1 MRDDIYCGLSTCTV
15 CPTHQSNLSSDP
27 RTLGPWGPT
36 LLIPDTNVLYHQI
49 DILEHEAISNVIVLQ
64 TTLEELRHRSLAI
77 YNRVRALISEPD
89 KKFYVFSNEHHR
101 ETFAR
106 KDRKETPN
114 DRNDRAIRTAV
125 KWYEGHAPK
134 PLSVVLVTDD
144 AENRRLAKSDGLKAL
159 SGTYS

>member
-1 MRDDIYCGLSTCTV
+1 
-15 CPTHQSNLSSDP
+15 
-27 RTLGPWGPT
+27 
-36 LLIPDTNVLYHQI
+36 
-49 DILEHEAISNVIVLQ
+49 VIVLQ

-101 ETFAR
+101 QTFVR
-106 KDRKETPN
+106 KDRKESPN

-125 KWYEGHAPK
+125 KWYEGHAPS

-144 AENRRLAKSDGLKAL
+144 AENRRLAKAGGLKAL
-159 SGTYS
+159 SGKSSTRILSIITHREIVQFGNTSKSSRISPS